1 MGLGAQIA
9 ARRQKNRRLI
19 EVAEWG
25 DEKPLE
31 IFASVLTCHDVD
43 RLQKKHKDFLNGNMT
58 IEAMVDLIILK
69 AETRD
74 GEKMF
79 TLEDKSHLMRE
90 PVLLV
95 TRIAGEVFGSVLSV
109 EDAQKLAS
117 DPLRMNLFALADRL
131 GKTVEE
137 ISEISLDEFHEWIAY
152 FRVKDGKR
160 HDNPN

>member
-69 AETRD
+69 SETRD

-79 TLEDKSHLMRE
+79 TLEDKPHLMRE
-90 PVLLV
+90 PVMLV

-109 EDAQKLAS
+109 EDAQK
-117 DPLRMNLFALADRL
+117 N
-131 GKTVEE
+131 
-137 ISEISLDEFHEWIAY
+137 
-152 FRVKDGKR
+152 
-160 HDNPN
+160 